1 MALIELEEF
10 QGPQFLGFVRNI
22 AAPAPFI
29 GSRWLPDRT
38 VFDLEVEYIK
48 AAQDR
53 PVMAEIMGW
62 DSEAPISP
70 RPGLGETVRHELPPI
85 KRKSRISEKE
95 IIRFLSPRAGT
106 PDRQTAIDAV
116 YADTARLVRGVQAR
130 VEWMRMQA
138 LSEDTLSYAEGGVEF
153 AFDYGITSDFQF
165 NVGTGSGL
173 STWWSDT
180 ANSTPITDLQLMLQT
195 YNEVHGFD
203 WTTLVLS
210 KQIIPYL
217 LQNAEAKDM
226 VFGSAAFGRQLTP
239 SELSGLFSTLG
250 LPQLVTY
257 DAVVYQENEDGTIT
271 QHRPLDPK
279 KGVLLPEGAVTIGN
293 TLWGP
298 TAESRALI
306 GTNLATVAPGI
317 YPIAYGK
324 EDPPSEW
331 VKVAAVAFP
340 SMPGADHIGQV
351 QILDPA

>member
-22 AAPAPFI
+22 PAPAPFL

-138 LSEDTLSYAEGGVEF
+138 LSEDTLTYDEGGVEF
-153 AFDYGITSDFQF
+153 SFDYGIDADFQF
-165 NVGTGSGL
+165 NVGTGPGL

-180 ANSTPITDLQLMLQT
+180 ATSTPIADLQAMLAT
-195 YNEVHGFD
+195 YNAKHGFD
-203 WTTLVLS
+203 WTTLVVS

-217 LQNAEAKDM
+217 LQNADMKDQIY
-226 VFGSAAFGRQLTP
+226 GTAAPGRQLTNA
-239 SELSGLFSTLG
+239 EQQALFATLG
-250 LPQLVTY
+250 LPNIVVY
-257 DAVVYQENEDGTIT
+257 DAVVYQENDDGSIT

-279 KGVLLPEGAVTIGN
+279 KGILLPEGQVPIGN

-306 GTNLATVAPGI
+306 GTNLASVAPGI
-317 YPIAYGK
+317 FPIAYGK

-331 VKVAAVAFP
+331 VKVAAVSFP

-351 QILDPA
+351 QLLEP